1 MGLISSGTTI
11 FDSGAMASGF
21 GGAMT
26 LIKKLTASSSA
37 TLDFLNGSSGVIF
50 DSTYKEYV
58 FMFKDIH
65 PATDDV
71 VFSFQAD
78 TGTNTSYNQT
88 ITSANFAAQ
97 HGESDS
103 PTELSET
110 GSSRRLAQQQIF
122 QPLSGHNDLGND
134 NDQCLAGYLHI
145 FDPANTTFVKHFM
158 AVTNQSG
165 FENRS
170 VNSYVAGYFNTT
182 TALTRV
188 RFKMSSG
195 NIDAGTV
202 SLYGIS

>member
-1 MGLISSGTTI
+1 MGLISNGTTI

-88 ITSANFAAQ
+88 ITSTSFTKA
-97 HGESDS
+97 SK
-103 PTELSET
+103 
-110 GSSRRLAQQQIF
+110 I
-122 QPLSGHNDLGND
+122 
-134 NDQCLAGYLHI
+134 
-145 FDPANTTFVKHFM
+145 
-158 AVTNQSG
+158 
-165 FENRS
+165 
-170 VNSYVAGYFNTT
+170 
-182 TALTRV
+182 
-188 RFKMSSG
+188 
-195 NIDAGTV
+195 
-202 SLYGIS
+202 SLYFI

>member
-1 MGLISSGTTI
+1 MGLISNGTTI

>member
-1 MGLISSGTTI
+1 MSILISEYSNL
-11 FDSGAMASGF
+11 F
-21 GGAMT
+21 

>member
-1 MGLISSGTTI
+1 MGLISNGTTV
-11 FDSGAMASGF
+11 FDAGAMASGF
-21 GGAMT
+21 GSAMT

-65 PATDDV
+65 SATDDV

-88 ITSANFAAQ
+88 ITSTNFASQ

-103 PTELSET
+103 PTELSDT
-110 GSSRRLAQQQIF
+110 GNTRRLAQQQIF

-134 NDQCLAGYLHI
+134 NDQCLVGYLHI
-145 FDPANTTFVKHFM
+145 FNPASTTFVKNFM
-158 AVTNQSG
+158 ATTHQSG

-170 VNSYVAGYFNTT
+170 VNSYVGGYFNTT

>member
-1 MGLISSGTTI
+1 MGLISNGTTV
-11 FDSGAMASGF
+11 FDAGAMASGF
-21 GGAMT
+21 GSAMT

-65 PATDDV
+65 SATDDV

-88 ITSANFAAQ
+88 ITSTNFASQ

-103 PTELSET
+103 PTELSDT
-110 GSSRRLAQQQIF
+110 GNTRRLAQQQIF

-134 NDQCLAGYLHI
+134 NDQCLVGYLHI
-145 FDPANTTFVKHFM
+145 FNPASTTFVKNFM
-158 AVTNQSG
+158 ATTNQSG

>member
-1 MGLISSGTTI
+1 MGLISNGTTI
-11 FDSGAMASGF
+11 FDAGSMAAGLGSS
-21 GGAMT
+21 MT
-26 LIKKLTASSSA
+26 FIKKLTASSSA

-71 VFSFQAD
+71 VFSFQTD

-88 ITSANFAAQ
+88 ITSTNFAAQ
-97 HGESDS
+97 HGESGS
-103 PTELSET
+103 PTELSDT
-110 GSSRRLAQQQIF
+110 GTGRRQHQGTSF

-134 NDQCLAGYLHI
+134 NDQCLVGYLHI
-145 FDPANTTFVKHFM
+145 FDPAGTTFVKHFL

-170 VNSYVAGYFNTT
+170 VNTQVAGYFNTT

>member
-1 MGLISSGTTI
+1 MGLISNGTTI

-71 VFSFQAD
+71 VLSFQAD

-88 ITSANFAAQ
+88 ITSTNFAAQ
-97 HGESDS
+97 HGESGS
-103 PTELSET
+103 PTELSDT
-110 GSSRRLAQQQIF
+110 GTDRRLAQQTIF

-134 NDQCLAGYLHI
+134 NDQCLTGYLHM
-145 FDPANTTFVKHFM
+145 FSPANTTFVKHFIG
-158 AVTNQSG
+158 VTNQYG

-195 NIDAGTV
+195 NIDSGTV

>member
-1 MGLISSGTTI
+1 MGLISDGTTI
-11 FDSGAMASGF
+11 FDSGAMASGL
-21 GGAMT
+21 GSSMT
-26 LIKKLTASSSA
+26 FIKKLTASSSA

-58 FMFKDIH
+58 FIFKDIH

-71 VFSFQAD
+71 VFSFQTD

-88 ITSANFAAQ
+88 ITSTNFAAQ

-103 PTELSET
+103 PTELSDT
-110 GSSRRLAQQQIF
+110 GSTRRQHQGTSF

-145 FDPANTTFVKHFM
+145 FDPANTTFVKHFI
-158 AVTNQSG
+158 AVTHQSG

-188 RFKMSSG
+188 RFEMSSG